1 MRSAKGQSENRAQSA
16 GAASVAHFE
25 KRLVMYRNPRVALG
39 LTYGLCLASRPRVV
53 DYMWTVYGGP
63 YKVESRS
70 VLSPQLE
77 VTTGRMHTR

>member
-53 DYMWTVYGGP
+53 DCYGGP